1 MNPLLQSVILALQNG
16 TQKEAI
22 AQIDRVVDFCVKNEN
37 DKVFGGWG
45 INIIRLL
52 VAYHWAKGTLL
63 VHETDGKV
71 DGMFMWYRCNESDD
85 WSFVHE
91 WMPDRPDGDSLFL
104 AFLMATNSRSFR
116 ELVLNFLES
125 EPAVFTHKLFGSRL
139 RNGKSTRI
147 VYTPKLFQKLL
158 TIKEH
163 NG

>member
-1 MNPLLQSVILALQNG
+1 MNPLLQSVILALQSG
-16 TQKEAI
+16 DQKEAI
-22 AQIDRVVDFCVKNEN
+22 AEIDRVTEFCVKNE
-37 DKVFGGWG
+37 DEKVFGGWG
-45 INIIRLL
+45 RDIIRLL

-63 VHETDGKV
+63 VHETNGEV
-71 DGMFMWYRCNESDD
+71 DGMFMWYRCNESDG
-85 WSFVHE
+85 WEFIQE

-104 AFLMATNSRSFR
+104 AFLTASSSRSFR
-116 ELVLNFLES
+116 ELVLNFLAT

-158 TIKEH
+158 AIKEH